1 MTTISPPRT
10 PPLMLRGGRRAPLLF
25 ERNLLVYRRVWL
37 VIVSGFFEP
46 VFYLLSIGVGIGA
59 LVGDVAAVDGRAVS
73 YASFVAP
80 ALLAASA
87 MNGAVYDA
95 TFNIFFKLKYA
106 KTYDAIL
113 ATPVGAGD
121 IALGE
126 IAWSLLRGVMYSTAF
141 LGVML
146 VLGLVES
153 PWAVLALPASVLI
166 GFAFAAVGMAA
177 TSFMRSWQD
186 FEWVQLVVLP
196 MFLFSAT
203 FYPLSTYPESVQGV
217 VQATPLYQGVVL
229 MRGLTL
235 GDVGP
240 HLLIPVAYLLVMGLL
255 GLAVAG
261 RRLSTLLLR

>member
-1 MTTISPPRT
+1 MRTASPLRVT
-10 PPLMLRGGRRAPLLF
+10 PPLALPGRRAPLMI
-25 ERNLLVYRRVWL
+25 ERNLLVYRRAWL
-37 VIVSGFFEP
+37 VIFSGFFEP

-59 LVGDVAAVDGRAVS
+59 LVGDIAAVDGRS
-73 YASFVAP
+73 IGYASFVAP

-87 MNGAVYDA
+87 MNGAIYDA

-113 ATPVGAGD
+113 ATPVGPGD

-126 IAWSLLRGVMYSTAF
+126 ISWSLLRGVVYSTAF
-141 LGVML
+141 LAVML
-146 VLGLVES
+146 VLGLIES
-153 PWAVLALPASVLI
+153 PWALLALPASVLI

-177 TSFMRSWQD
+177 TTFMRSWQD
-186 FEWVQLVVLP
+186 FEWVQLTILP

-203 FYPLSTYPESVQGV
+203 FYPLSTYPGALQWI

-235 GDVGP
+235 GTIGP
-240 HLLIPVAYLLVMGLL
+240 ELLIAVGYLLGMGVI

-261 RRLSTLLLR
+261 RRLSRLLLR